1 MHSTLPIAVITILK
15 KDNKILLLK
24 RKNTPWMN
32 WFWWLPGGRL
42 DAWESMTFGAIREL
56 DEEIWI
62 KISPK
67 NILEKTIIQ
76 HKDERWERIYFTIL
90 VENFD
95 GIPKNNEPE
104 KCEEIAWFDINNLP
118 ENTTPQVKICL
129 KSILEKKYFSEFW
142 Y

>member
-24 RKNTPWMN
+24 RKNTSWMN
-32 WFWWLPGGRL
+32 WFWWLPWGRL
-42 DAWESMTFGAIREL
+42 DIWESMTYGAIREL
-56 DEEIWI
+56 EEEIWI

-67 NILEKTIIQ
+67 NISEKTIIQ

-90 VENFD
+90 VENFN

-104 KCEEIAWFDINNLP
+104 KCEEISRFSLDNLP
-118 ENTTPQVKICL
+118 ENITPQVKICL
-129 KSILEKKYFSEFW
+129 NSIKNKQFFSEFW